1 MSNQTA
7 IGLFSG
13 AGGLDVGLEAA
24 GFELKACVE
33 LEQVRCETLAQNRPQ
48 WTVLQADIR
57 NISGD
62 DLLSHSECEQID
74 LIAAGPPCQPFS
86 KSAYWQTEGKVIDA
100 VRSQLIFEPVRIAR
114 EMDAKA
120 VIIENVPGLCY
131 HHARPILDELLAN
144 LSEAGYYTTWGVIDA
159 ASYGVPQHRKRL
171 LVFGMRDR
179 LPTLPRATHE
189 AGGYVTAGQA
199 LGNLEENPI
208 STQEQ
213 VNGKYGELLRYIPP
227 GQNYIYLTERG
238 EGDSIFRYRSKYWNF
253 LLKLSPERPS
263 WTVASDVGM
272 YTGPFH
278 WDSRRLS
285 IPELKRLQTIP
296 DDWAISGGY
305 RTVRKQI
312 GDALP
317 PLFAQRVGE
326 HAIKQLRG

>member
-1 MSNQTA
+1 
-7 IGLFSG
+7 
-13 AGGLDVGLEAA
+13 
-24 GFELKACVE
+24 
-33 LEQVRCETLAQNRPQ
+33 
-48 WTVLQADIR
+48 LQADVR
-57 NISGD
+57 NMSGC
-62 DLLSHSECEQID
+62 DLLAHSECEQID

-86 KSAYWQTEGKVIDA
+86 KSAYWQTEGKVIDS
-100 VRSQLIFEPVRIAR
+100 VRSKLIFEPARIAR
-114 EMDAKA
+114 ETDANA

-131 HHARPILDELLAN
+131 RHARPILDELLAN
-144 LSEAGYYTTWGVIDA
+144 LSEAGYYTTWSIIDA

-179 LPTLPRATHE
+179 QPTLPRAIHK

-199 LGNLEENPI
+199 LGNLEGKAI
-208 STQEQ
+208 SDQEQ
-213 VNGKYGELLRYIPP
+213 VNGKYGDLLRCIPP

-238 EGDSIFRYRSKYWNF
+238 DGDPIFRYRSKYWNF

-263 WTVASDVGM
+263 WTIASDVGM

-296 DDWAISGGY
+296 DDWAFSGGY

-312 GDALP
+312 GDAVP
-317 PLFAQRVGE
+317 PLFAQRLGE
-326 HAIKQLRG
+326 HVMKQLGG